1 MKKFNEFCED
11 CKLKTN
17 KNRMEKDIKKERI
30 LDISKEHTI
39 DKTNKIFNC
48 PTAKEEEEKKQT
60 EY

>member
-1 MKKFNEFCED
+1 
-11 CKLKTN
+11 
-17 KNRMEKDIKKERI
+17 MEKDIKKERI

-48 PTAKEEEEKKQT
+48 PTAKEEEEEKKKT